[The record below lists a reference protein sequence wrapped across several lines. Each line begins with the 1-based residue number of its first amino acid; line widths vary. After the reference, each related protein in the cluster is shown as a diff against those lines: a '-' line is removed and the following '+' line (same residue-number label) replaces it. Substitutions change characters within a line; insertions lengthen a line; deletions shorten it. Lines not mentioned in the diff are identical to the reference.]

1 MAHEGNLWVAVFDG
15 LWRTTNSGASFF
27 KVPGVQAARAVGFG
41 RTATG
46 TGHPVV
52 YVHGQIGGVW
62 GIYRSEN
69 QGTNWAR
76 INDDQHQYG
85 NIQQV
90 IGDPKIYGRVYIAAG
105 GRGILYG
112 DIPNQPPFP
121 PVNLVAA
128 PAGGAVQLSWDTAVG
143 AASYIVKR
151 STTSGSDY
159 TNLATGVTATSYL
172 DSGVVSG
179 TAYYYVVAATNN
191 FGVSSDSAEASA
203 TPLGPVP
210 PPWQTQDIGAV
221 GIAGSALYGNGVF
234 SVTGAGGDIQGTADA
249 FRFTYVTASGD
260 CTIIARVVSV
270 QNIDPWSK
278 AGVMIRASL
287 DPGATNAFIAVTPG
301 NGVTWQYRLTAGG
314 GTSWNQTSGLN
325 APYWVKLVRSGTLFT
340 GYRSPDGTAWTEQG
354 KMTNSMTST
363 VYVGLALTS
372 HNSSSLGTATFDN
385 VTVQPGWPVA
395 PAAPAGLTATAGDGS
410 VALNWS
416 ASATA
421 TNYFVKRSTTSGSG
435 YTAVATNTS
444 LAFTN
449 MGLNNGTLYYYVVS
463 ALNGAG
469 ESTNSTQ
476 ISARPTSSASVA
488 MNAANAA
495 GQLQISWPADHTGW
509 QLQSQTNNLTSG
521 LGTNWVNVPASMQ
534 TNQMTVPLNSTN
546 GSVFFRLVRPY

>member
-1 MAHEGNLWVAVFDG
+1 M
-15 LWRTTNSGASFF
+15 
-27 KVPGVQAARAVGFG
+27 
-41 RTATG
+41 
-46 TGHPVV
+46 
-52 YVHGQIGGVW
+52 
-62 GIYRSEN
+62 
-69 QGTNWAR
+69 
-76 INDDQHQYG
+76 
-85 NIQQV
+85 
-90 IGDPKIYGRVYIAAG
+90 
-105 GRGILYG
+105 
-112 DIPNQPPFP
+112 
-121 PVNLVAA
+121 
-128 PAGGAVQLSWDTAVG
+128 QLSWETAVG

-151 STTSGSDY
+151 STTSGSGY
-159 TNLATGVTATSYL
+159 TNIATGVTATSYL

-179 TAYYYVVAATNN
+179 TTYYYVVAATNN
-191 FGVSSDSAEASA
+191 FGVSPDSAEASA

-249 FRFTYVTASGD
+249 FRFTYMTVSGD

-340 GYRSPDGTAWTEQG
+340 GYRSPDGTAWTQQG

-435 YTAVATNTS
+435 YTSIATNAS

-449 MGLNNGTLYYYVVS
+449 HRPGQRHALLLRRQRRERFRRKHQLHSGQRASDIVRVCRHEYSQRSRTIANFLAGGSHGLAVAIANEQPHQRPRHELGQRARFGSDESDGGAVESDKRLGILPVGAAVL
-463 ALNGAG
+463 ANGASTCELSAVVFLG
-469 ESTNSTQ
+469 AVAPVPGIRIGRLQLRRESPNQ
-476 ISARPTSSASVA
+476 IDHYDTEPCKTERVGAGLFARDRAGANQIIVSCPRLLKVRSSR
-488 MNAANAA
+488 
-495 GQLQISWPADHTGW
+495 TGI
-509 QLQSQTNNLTSG
+509 
-521 LGTNWVNVPASMQ
+521 
-534 TNQMTVPLNSTN
+534 
-546 GSVFFRLVRPY
+546 R